1 MSVTKN
7 DSAVFVKWLLSSSV
21 APKFFNSVYF
31 PDFSNDKAFFLVPT
45 LLVVSHPV
53 SVCTAGSIFIISSDN
68 VDKTSWTAVYRSH
81 CFQPIILSN
90 HCLSIK
96 FGDYIARPQIY
107 PNPGNS
113 PTHSL
118 VLSFF
123 PFTWL
128 LFWHPSFGGP
138 CHLPPL
144 LRRSEWY
151 SSALPDGSVCCDVLL
166 TPLLWRCHLPPLLR
180 RSEWFCSV
188 LPDGSGCLTCGD
200 PFGGCVSR
208 LPGAPFAFHCL
219 VVIAVWAT
227 CDSISGLFVSF
238 ICI

>member
-128 LFWHPSFGGP
+128 LFWHPSFGGL

-151 SSALPDGSVCCDVLL
+151 SSALPDGSVCCDFLR
-166 TPLLWRCHLPPLLR
+166 TP
-180 RSEWFCSV
+180 
-188 LPDGSGCLTCGD
+188 
-200 PFGGCVSR
+200 PFGGVTYHPSFGG
-208 LPGAPFAFHCL
+208 LSGFAPFCLMVL
-219 VVIAVWAT
+219 VVWLAVT
-227 CDSISGLFVSF
+227 PLEVVSLASLVHLSF
-238 ICI
+238 FTA